1 MKLSQFLKNLRTGKG
16 YSYADIADKLG
27 FTRATISNIEKDR
40 SPISENLLKAYIKLF
55 PEQKKDL
62 LKFYLEEK
70 IPEGLEEKIEIE
82 SRNKK
87 IEQLPKDQKMKIYH
101 YDSSGYGRVNFSK
114 YKEVTFML
122 SHKLPDDS
130 LLVEVIEEFME
141 PNFIDGDILLF
152 EKEDFI
158 SWESM
163 NRKLIFVKINDE
175 ILIRKLIFKN
185 AIPYL
190 VAFNNEVYP
199 DIEVDKKVIFLGQ
212 LSELLKR
219 KRIKNLTF

>member
-1 MKLSQFLKNLRTGKG
+1 
-16 YSYADIADKLG
+16 
-27 FTRATISNIEKDR
+27 
-40 SPISENLLKAYIKLF
+40 
-55 PEQKKDL
+55 
-62 LKFYLEEK
+62 
-70 IPEGLEEKIEIE
+70 
-82 SRNKK
+82 
-87 IEQLPKDQKMKIYH
+87 
-101 YDSSGYGRVNFSK
+101 
-114 YKEVTFML
+114 ML

-130 LLVEVIEEFME
+130 LLVEVTEEFME